1 MPTSS
6 HQANP
11 DDIDITLIGQAIMR
25 NLKWLLIGSFLAGAL
40 AYVGLSLLK
49 PEFGAQAQIIIENE
63 QAGFKRPTG
72 SSDASGGRVIDREAI
87 SSQTQILQSNDLA
100 NMVAD
105 DLKLSTKPEFNSAAG
120 GNSVF
125 SMVRSGIGLGG
136 DGDLPEKERV
146 MKAYYN
152 KLVVYPIKGSRVISV
167 EFRSQ
172 DPSLAVSLA
181 NSLSKNYIEFL
192 QSARIDQ
199 NKGAQKWLGQ
209 EITQLREGVER
220 AEIKLAKMRSVT
232 GLIPGQNNVTL
243 NVQQLG
249 EINSRLSLAKAQ
261 RSEAVARAKL
271 VRRMLREGAIGSAPD
286 VLKSRLIQ
294 RLLEQRIQVQRK
306 IAELSATLRSR
317 HPRMAQLRSELS
329 GLKRQI
335 RNEAF
340 KLVKGL
346 ENEALIAGAKERS
359 LLESIASVR
368 KSTEHQSD
376 AQAKIRVLEREAKS
390 KRELY
395 ESYVS
400 RFGDASARQSRLSV
414 PVMARIVQNATRSSV
429 PVFPK
434 KGPIA
439 LLSSV
444 GAFFLGLVWVVTR
457 GLMQGA
463 RKSAGMKA
471 PSTPVPPVAALR
483 KAETVSKFLQKKPTA
498 AAKADL
504 VFEDND
510 ESSLDTIIGRL
521 EGGAVNHGTHG
532 YRTLVVAEKPL
543 AESAQQALDLTI
555 ELSQSGKSV
564 VLIDWETGTNSVAA
578 LLEMDDA
585 PGINDVIE
593 GRAGFKDVVSA
604 IPASSIHLMPMGTL
618 SQELDGDARRTQLE
632 LILDALDETYDH
644 IVAYGGYANAQ
655 ELFRI
660 AEGRFDAGVTICD
673 SSEVAPSKH
682 DQDCFLGYTV
692 EGIDVQHYTPTP
704 VSEIH

>member
-11 DDIDITLIGQAIMR
+11 DDIDITIIGQAIMR
-25 NLKWLLIGSFLAGAL
+25 NLKWLLIGSFLVGAL
-40 AYVGLSLLK
+40 AYVALSFLK

-72 SSDASGGRVIDREAI
+72 SSDASAGRVIDKEAI

-100 NMVAD
+100 NIVAD
-105 DLKLSTKPEFNSAAG
+105 ELKLNLNPEFNSAAG
-120 GNSVF
+120 NNSFF
-125 SMVRSGIGLGG
+125 SMARSAIGLGG
-136 DGDLPEKERV
+136 DGGLPEKERV

-152 KLVVYPIKGSRVISV
+152 KLIVYPVKGSRVIAV

-172 DPSLAVSLA
+172 NPSLAVSLA
-181 NSLSKNYIEFL
+181 NSLAKNYIEFL

-199 NKGAQKWLGQ
+199 HKGAQKWLGQ
-209 EITQLREGVER
+209 EITQLREDVEK
-220 AEIKLAKMRSVT
+220 AEIKLAKMRSET
-232 GLIPGQNNVTL
+232 GLIPGQNNITL

-261 RSEAVARAKL
+261 KSEAVARAKL
-271 VRRMLREGAIGSAPD
+271 VRRMLREGSIESAPD

-294 RLLEQRIQVQRK
+294 RLLEQRIQVQRQ
-306 IAELSATLRSR
+306 IAELSATLLSG
-317 HPRMAQLRSELS
+317 HPRMVQLRSELS

-359 LLESIASVR
+359 LFESIASVR
-368 KSTEHQSD
+368 KSTERQSD

-400 RFGDASARQSRLSV
+400 RLGDASARQSRLSV
-414 PVMARIVQNATRSSV
+414 PVMARIVQSATQSSV

-444 GAFFLGLVWVVTR
+444 GALFLGIVWVVTR

-463 RKSAGMKA
+463 RKSVSSQI
-471 PSTPVPPVAALR
+471 PSTPVPPMAALK
-483 KAETVSKFLQKKPTA
+483 KAESMSKFLPKKSPTA
-498 AAKADL
+498 AKSDL
-504 VFEDND
+504 VFDDSD
-510 ESSLDTIIGRL
+510 ESSLNKIIGRL
-521 EGGAVNHGTHG
+521 EDGAIKQGAHG
-532 YRTLVVAEKPL
+532 YRTLVVAEKSL
-543 AESAQQALDLTI
+543 TAGAQQALDLTR

-564 VLIDWETGTNSVAA
+564 VLIDWETGSNSVAT
-578 LLEMDDA
+578 LLGMDNA
-585 PGINDVIE
+585 PGINDLIE
-593 GRAGFKDVVSA
+593 ERVGFKDVVRA
-604 IPASSIHLMPMGTL
+604 IPASSMHLMPMGT
-618 SQELDGDARRTQLE
+618 STQELDGDARKTQLE

-644 IVAYGGYANAQ
+644 IVAYGSYANAQ

-673 SSEVAPSKH
+673 SSEVASLKNEP
-682 DQDCFLGYTV
+682 DCFLGYTV
-692 EGIDVQHYTPTP
+692 EGIDVQHYTPP
-704 VSEIH
+704 PESH